1 MELNELL
8 GLKNPTMAQLEEQV
22 RQLTEMMSASS
33 HELERINEEERANSA
48 ARLVGNDAGHN
59 ERTNKKL
66 ALLRRQDDIKSVL
79 RQAQAKLAGE
89 QQRLEQVRIDQAWQ
103 RVRDILRH
111 QTEIAQKVDAV
122 CDNLIALGVLL
133 HNLNEDAI
141 KAAPIDMRRDLIE
154 TQAGQFMNGFHYARA
169 IIAKIHDGLGAP
181 FKTGGGGLDTM
192 WVLENVV
199 RSKGVAGFIKP
210 QQDNILS
217 KAV

>member
-1 MELNELL
+1 MELDQLL
-8 GLKNPTMAQLEEQV
+8 GLNNPTMPQLEEQV
-22 RQLTEMMSASS
+22 RQLTEMMSAAS

-48 ARLVGNDAGHN
+48 ARLVGKDTGHE

-89 QQRLEQVRIDQAWQ
+89 QQRLEQVRIEQAW
-103 RVRDILRH
+103 RNVRNILH
-111 QTEIAQKVDAV
+111 KQTVVAGQVDSL
-122 CDNLIALGVLL
+122 CNQLIALGREL
-133 HNLNEDAI
+133 HDLNEEAI
-141 KAAPIDMRRDLIE
+141 TAAPIDMRRDLID

-199 RSKGVAGFIKP
+199 RSKGISGFIKP